1 MEKEKEKESMV
12 LFQVRLRPG
21 DLEDITKDA
30 QVWAEQ
36 LGYKGHAASV
46 SAYVRQTILAGQS
59 VVLLR
64 DGISVPQEKQ
74 KGLLSEPFLRGAAAA
89 AAAIYSQQ

>member
-1 MEKEKEKESMV
+1 MV

-30 QVWAEQ
+30 QTWAEH

-64 DGISVPQEKQ
+64 DGISIPAEKQ
-74 KGLLSEPFLRGAAAA
+74 KALLSEPFLRGAAAA
-89 AAAIYSQQ
+89 ASAIFQAQPQPQPQKQN